1 MKQLSR
7 KRIAELLEAG
17 RSDDRLGR
25 WVDWFLS
32 VLIGLNVAAVILVSV
47 AELEARYGT
56 MFLVF
61 EIISVVIF
69 TAEYI
74 LRVWSCV
81 DRPDIDDTNPLAAR
95 LRYML
100 TPYALVDLIAILPFF
115 LVFFTSLDLRFLRVI
130 RLIRL
135 FKFTRYSVTMQALL
149 DALRAEASSL
159 GAAFFLMFI
168 LFVLAS
174 SGIYLIEHKV
184 QPEDFGSIPAA
195 MWWAMATLTT
205 VGYGDVIP
213 VTAWGKFFGGCIT
226 IIGVGMVALPAGIIA
241 SGFSDHLQQ
250 RRTDYDALFMRLF
263 ASNVTEQEKARTAQE
278 LAKNLRLSN
287 TTTEHLLQIK
297 PDK

>member
-1 MKQLSR
+1 MKQLHR
-7 KRIAELLEAG
+7 KRIAELLEA
-17 RSDDRLGR
+17 RRPDDRWGR
-25 WVDWFLS
+25 WVDWFLT
-32 VLIGLNVAAVILVSV
+32 VLIGLNVAAVILESV
-47 AELEARYGT
+47 PEWEAQYGNFFLLFEL
-56 MFLVF
+56 
-61 EIISVVIF
+61 ISVTIF
-69 TAEYI
+69 TLEYV
-74 LRVWSCV
+74 LRVWSCL
-81 DRPDIDDTNPLAAR
+81 DRQDIPDKRPILGR
-95 LRYML
+95 LRYMT
-100 TPYALVDLIAILPFF
+100 TPYALIDLIAILPSF
-115 LVFFTSLDLRFLRVI
+115 LVLFVTLDLRFLRVI

-159 GAAFFLMFI
+159 GAAFFLMFV

-213 VTAWGKFFGGCIT
+213 TTAWGKFFGGCIT

-250 RRTDYDALFMRLF
+250 RRTNYEGLF
-263 ASNVTEQEKARTAQE
+263 ARLLDAHTRIEDKSQIIRE
-278 LAKNLRLSN
+278 LAKNLRLSE
-287 TTTEHLLQIK
+287 TTTADLLEK
-297 PDK
+297 TK